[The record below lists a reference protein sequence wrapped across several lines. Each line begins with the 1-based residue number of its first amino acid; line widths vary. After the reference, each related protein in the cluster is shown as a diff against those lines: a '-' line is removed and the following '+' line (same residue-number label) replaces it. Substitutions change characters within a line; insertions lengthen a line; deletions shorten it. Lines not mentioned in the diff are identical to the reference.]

1 MNKNN
6 ISKVIQICFIL
17 LGFIIPISI
26 AATNILLVIIVL
38 LWLLEGRI
46 KQKLVAIFNSY
57 WNISLFALIL
67 LYFAGMFWGHN
78 HDNAL
83 WEFQRLS
90 LLLLFPVFTTLT
102 LKKQTIRNG
111 IVAFLL
117 STSISALFAIAIN
130 NNIILPL
137 AEYISVI
144 SKSSRNSAFI
154 SYNYHNILLSFS
166 FLISLYILIE
176 KKTKYR
182 YLLILCCF
190 VYSISIFTEPGRAGQ
205 LLFNV
210 FGLFYIF
217 YYNKYRLLRLVTLV
231 LLLFGFQWA
240 IYNTTTVYKNRI
252 NKLSNVIQNNGN
264 NGQGKADDIRYV
276 FFRETTK
283 RIMKKP
289 FFGHGTG
296 SFSTV
301 FDEQV
306 NSGHNFKEHITPHN
320 NYLFVFFELGL
331 LGLISLLFIFYFQI
345 KELLKLKDAAHRVIL
360 PLSFMFLM
368 LIDSYFFIFT
378 LTVTYMY
385 LHTIYAKY

>member
-1 MNKNN
+1 LNKNN

-38 LWLLEGRI
+38 LWLLEGGI
-46 KQKLVAIFNSY
+46 KQKLVVISNSY
-57 WNISLFALIL
+57 WSISLFTLIL
-67 LYFAGMFWGHN
+67 LYFAGMFWGQN

-90 LLLLFPVFTTLT
+90 LLLVFPIFITLK
-102 LKKQTIRNG
+102 LKKQTICNAT
-111 IVAFLL
+111 VAFLL
-117 STSISALFAIAIN
+117 STFISALLAIAIN

-137 AEYISVI
+137 GKYISVI
-144 SKSSRNSAFI
+144 SESSRNSAFI
-154 SYNYHNILLSFS
+154 SYNYHNLLLSFS

-205 LLFNV
+205 LLFNF

-217 YYNKYRLLRLVTLV
+217 YYNKYRLLRLVILV
-231 LLLFGFQWA
+231 LLLFGFQWV

-252 NKLSNVIQNNGN
+252 NKLSNVIKNNGN
-264 NGQGKADDIRYV
+264 NEQGKADDIRYV
-276 FFRETTK
+276 FFRETSK
-283 RIMKKP
+283 SIMDKP

-296 SFSTV
+296 SFSTI
-301 FDEQV
+301 FEEQV
-306 NSGHNFKEHITPHN
+306 KSGHDFKEHITPHN

-331 LGLISLLFIFYFQI
+331 LGLISFLFIFYFQI
-345 KELLKLKDAAHRVIL
+345 KELLKLKDAAHRVVL

-368 LIDSYFFIFT
+368 LIDSYFFIFI
-378 LTVTYMY
+378 LTITYIY
-385 LHTIYAKY
+385 LYTIYTKY